1 MINYYKYGRIIE
13 VLIKLYIYVFKENFS
28 YECSSFDASFL
39 LFFIGLVIYYFY
51 EKIRNLYKNEKY
63 QIQRCCLCQSYIF
76 SINFVYVS

>member
-51 EKIRNLYKNEKY
+51 EKIRNLYKK
-63 QIQRCCLCQSYIF
+63 
-76 SINFVYVS
+76 